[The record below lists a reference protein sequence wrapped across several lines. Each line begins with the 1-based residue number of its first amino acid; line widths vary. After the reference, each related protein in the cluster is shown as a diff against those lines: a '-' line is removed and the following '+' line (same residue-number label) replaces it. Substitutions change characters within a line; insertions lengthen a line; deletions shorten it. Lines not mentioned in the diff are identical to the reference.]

1 MFSCDC
7 AGEPVRDAATLKRLL
22 VAQVTAPV
30 RFDACVRRAEC
41 DFAPTQYFEFGPG
54 RVLSSLIEAHYR
66 VAASA
71 SAAAAAAAAATTGSA
86 ASTSNTQVAASTSFT
101 STATRFSSATSAATA
116 ADVVNASSTST
127 RPSIAALGGAE
138 QLVAYIKTH
147 R

>member
-30 RFDACVRRAEC
+30 RFHACVRRAEC

-71 SAAAAAAAAATTGSA
+71 SAAAAAAATTGSA